1 MKMTAKICMA
11 ALSFAAALAATAAGD
26 PTVPANEMATRLRE
40 LAADSGRLRLHALV
54 AGADGEGIALV
65 GDAPGSASLVRKGA
79 TLRVDIDGIRLD
91 AAVSAVGPEGVWL
104 DAGGADPALLR
115 GAYTPLPAPQGVC
128 APSLVRHLECD
139 GVSVQT
145 ILRMIAD
152 RTGANISVSEDAGK
166 KTVGVFLRNIDA
178 EGAVEE
184 ICRTA
189 NLWFRRD
196 AAPGII
202 RVMTLEEYSGSLGT
216 FREEATATFTLLYPN
231 VIDVA
236 SAIYGLYP
244 DRTLVS
250 LGEDEFEE
258 DAEYDLGRRFRRFR
272 VLEENGG
279 AQFMGMAA
287 PQATASGSR
296 SGSGVFSFSRGSAA
310 GSLAQWDEI
319 RRRARGGAAAG
330 AAATIGY
337 EDARLAEA
345 AREAGD
351 TNLVDRVR
359 AQTVAAAANIFV
371 SLSRKNNMLMVRTSD
386 SRALDEIRALVK
398 SLDVPVPMVLLELR
412 VLELSLDDNYEASF
426 TYSFNRGTHTI
437 GHNGSGEDNIFADIA
452 DAGRSAFNPSFAF
465 KAVSDNITTQIKL
478 LQQDGKI
485 KTLATPTL
493 LVANNEVARI
503 FSGKQYPLVSGWRQ
517 GDTVVSESGI
527 VQGTTTVEITKEDVG
542 TMLLITP
549 NINAD
554 KTVTLRLLQENSEV
568 SPEKVS
574 IPVNGSQGEARE
586 IEYVE
591 SRSLAGTFIANDGMT
606 VMAGGLVKETE
617 GETNWRTPVLGS
629 LPIVGWLFRGTE
641 KIKERTELIVLIKP
655 HVILTP
661 YEGGRISRDVLD
673 ALSKNPDKS
682 QP

>member
-279 AQFMGMAA
+279 AQFMSMAA

>member
-11 ALSFAAALAATAAGD
+11 ALSFAAALAAAAAGD

-40 LAADSGRLRLHALV
+40 LAAESGRLRLHALV

-65 GDAPGSASLVRKGA
+65 GDAPDSASLVRKGA

-104 DAGGADPALLR
+104 DAGGTDPALLR

-152 RTGANISVSEDAGK
+152 RTGANSSVSEDAGK

-337 EDARLAEA
+337 EDASLAEA

-437 GHNGSGEDNIFADIA
+437 GHNGSGADNIFADIA

-465 KAVSDNITTQIKL
+465 KAVSDNITAQIKL

-629 LPIVGWLFRGTE
+629 LPLVGWLFRGTE

-682 QP
+682 RP

>member
-11 ALSFAAALAATAAGD
+11 ALSFAAALAAAAAGD

-437 GHNGSGEDNIFADIA
+437 GHNGSGADNIFADIA

-465 KAVSDNITTQIKL
+465 KAVSDNITAQIKL

-629 LPIVGWLFRGTE
+629 LPLVGWLFRGTE

-682 QP
+682 RP